1 MVKSRLLLWGFKR
14 PRELAASAF
23 GALERQ
29 VMDIVWERGEVS
41 VRDVVLCFEEAV
53 AYTTLMTT
61 LDRLYKK
68 GVLARRKS
76 GRAFVYRAA
85 ASRHQLEQSVAAD
98 LVEGLLGGGGEATQP
113 LLSSLVDAVGA
124 RDRGLLDELE
134 RLVREKRRELK
145 KQETS

>member
-1 MVKSRLLLWGFKR
+1 LLWGFKR

-29 VMDIVWERGEVS
+29 VMDVVWERGEVS
-41 VRDVVLCFEEAV
+41 VRDVLRCFGESV

-68 GVLARRKS
+68 GVLGRRKS

-85 ASRHQLEQSVAAD
+85 ASRDQLEQSVAAD
-98 LVEGLLGGGGEATQP
+98 LVEGLLGRGAETAQP
-113 LLSSLVDAVGA
+113 LLSNLVDAVTS

-134 RLVREKRRELK
+134 RLVREKRRQLK
-145 KQETS
+145 KETS

>member
-1 MVKSRLLLWGFKR
+1 LLWGFKR

-29 VMDIVWERGEVS
+29 VMDVVWERGEVS
-41 VRDVVLCFEEAV
+41 VRDVVLCFGETV

-68 GVLARRKS
+68 GVLGRRKS

-85 ASRHQLEQSVAAD
+85 ASRDQLEQSVAAD
-98 LVEGLLGGGGEATQP
+98 VVEGLLGRGAETAQP

-124 RDRGLLDELE
+124 RDRALLEELE
-134 RLVREKRRELK
+134 RLVREKRRQLK

>member
-1 MVKSRLLLWGFKR
+1 
-14 PRELAASAF
+14 
-23 GALERQ
+23 
-29 VMDIVWERGEVS
+29 
-41 VRDVVLCFEEAV
+41 
-53 AYTTLMTT
+53 MTT

-68 GVLARRKS
+68 GVLGRRKS

-85 ASRHQLEQSVAAD
+85 ASRDQLEQSVAAD
-98 LVEGLLGGGGEATQP
+98 VVEGLLGRGAETAQP

-134 RLVREKRRELK
+134 RLVREKRRQLK

>member
-1 MVKSRLLLWGFKR
+1 MLWGFKR

-23 GALERQ
+23 GDLERQ
-29 VMDIVWERGEVS
+29 VMDVVWERGEVS
-41 VRDVVLCFEEAV
+41 VRDVLLCFGATV

-68 GVLARRKS
+68 GVLGRRKS

-85 ASRHQLEQSVAAD
+85 TSRDQLEQSVAAD
-98 LVEGLLGGGGEATQP
+98 LVEGLLGRGAETAQP
-113 LLSSLVDAVGA
+113 LLSNLVDAVGA

-134 RLVREKRRELK
+134 RLVREKRRQLK

>member
-1 MVKSRLLLWGFKR
+1 MLWGFKR
-14 PRELAASAF
+14 PREFAASAF

-29 VMDIVWERGEVS
+29 VMDVVWERGEVS
-41 VRDVVLCFEEAV
+41 VRDVVLCFGETV

-68 GVLARRKS
+68 GVLGRRKS

-85 ASRHQLEQSVAAD
+85 ASRDQLEQSVAAD
-98 LVEGLLGGGGEATQP
+98 VVEGLLGRGAETAQP

-124 RDRGLLDELE
+124 RDRALLEELE
-134 RLVREKRRELK
+134 RLVREKRRQLK